1 MDYKAL
7 AANVENRDGFGTQ
20 EWVYRVLRAGIV
32 NGALPGGMQLKQD
45 EISAALNVSHI
56 PVREALRQLE
66 AQHLVT
72 IHANR
77 GATVTELSREMLIN
91 CMKVRAAISI
101 AMLREAIPHMVEE
114 DFAALDAILDEQRKV
129 SDTLASEKLNIRFH
143 EVLTAKA
150 NNPIADMLM
159 EIIQANINRYLRS
172 GFYGD
177 AAEREVS
184 VVEHENIL
192 AACKAGDADE
202 AVKLLQAHIMDAAAL
217 IPESVR

>member
-7 AANVENRDGFGTQ
+7 AANVENREGFGTQ

-91 CMKVRAAISI
+91 TMQVRAAISI
-101 AMLREAIPHMVEE
+101 AMLKIAVPRMTEE
-114 DFAALDAILDEQRKV
+114 DFQALDAILDEERK
-129 SDTLASEKLNIRFH
+129 TTETIATENLNIRFH
-143 EVLTAKA
+143 EVLIAKA
-150 NNPIADMLM
+150 NNPVADMLM
-159 EIIQANINRYLRS
+159 EIIHANIDRYLRT
-172 GFYGD
+172 GFYSD
-177 AAEREVS
+177 AADRENS
-184 VVEHENIL
+184 VVEHERIL
-192 AACKAGDADE
+192 AACKAGNVAE
-202 AVKLLQAHIMDAAAL
+202 AVELLYAHIMDAAAL
-217 IPESVR
+217 IPETVQ